1 MLALA
6 ASAALIGCGPTA
18 YKITPVPAQEELQET
33 VVLTEGGLFPTKI
46 AQVEVDGLIVNSRKF
61 SLWGEGENPVSLFAE
76 KLDKAAAD
84 PSVKAVVLRINS
96 PGGGVTASDL
106 MYGEVLNFK
115 KRTGRPVVAVLMDV
129 AASGGFYVAC
139 SADEIVANPTTVTGS
154 IGVIMQSVNFAGTM
168 SKLGIAADAITSGKM
183 KDAGSPLRPMKPEER
198 EIFQKLVNQFYD
210 RFVAVVAAGRSK
222 KLTEAK
228 VRELADGRVYSAQQ
242 ALELGF
248 VDHVGSLKASEP
260 GQHPDTRGLVES
272 RPAVP
277 VSLGAGTIIRAPG
290 GSAGLVHFTDAY
302 DSTSRVA
309 FSPRG
314 ASNAGMPHH
323 PRTAARAEALG
334 SLNWNRRICL
344 LVFTGME
351 IGLSRHLAGRRLSGL
366 RGVLW
371 RRRRA
376 ADRGG
381 RMVRGLPG
389 LGLANPVNAPQAT
402 GHQHRRQP

>member
-1 MLALA
+1 MKTTQPIRLAGGILTLTILVT
-6 ASAALIGCGPTA
+6 LIGCGPTA

-46 AQVEVDGLIVNSRKF
+46 AQVEVEGLIMNSRKF

-115 KRTGRPVVAVLMDV
+115 KRTHRPVVAVLMDV
-129 AASGGFYVAC
+129 AASGGYYVAC

-168 SKLGIAADAITSGKM
+168 SKLGISADAITSGKM

-248 VDHVGSLKASEP
+248 VDHVGSQKDALALVKQRIGAKRVCVVAYQRPTDYKPNIYAATPAPAPQVNLVNIQIPEAWSNPAPQFLYLWAP
-260 GQHPDTRGLVES
+260 GQ
-272 RPAVP
+272 
-277 VSLGAGTIIRAPG
+277 
-290 GSAGLVHFTDAY
+290 
-302 DSTSRVA
+302 
-309 FSPRG
+309 
-314 ASNAGMPHH
+314 
-323 PRTAARAEALG
+323 
-334 SLNWNRRICL
+334 
-344 LVFTGME
+344 
-351 IGLSRHLAGRRLSGL
+351 
-366 RGVLW
+366 
-371 RRRRA
+371 
-376 ADRGG
+376 
-381 RMVRGLPG
+381 
-389 LGLANPVNAPQAT
+389 
-402 GHQHRRQP
+402 